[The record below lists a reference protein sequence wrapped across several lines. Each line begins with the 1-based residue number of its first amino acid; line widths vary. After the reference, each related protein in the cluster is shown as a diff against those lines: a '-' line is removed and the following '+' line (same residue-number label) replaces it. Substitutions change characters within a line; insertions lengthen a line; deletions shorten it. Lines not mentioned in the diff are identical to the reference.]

1 MTFHISFSTD
11 LQDMVHRAGFLY
23 YFLFLLKKVK
33 TKRDFLS
40 LLQEKEIPSVKI
52 TFIIDFFRKFSIIKS
67 AILGL
72 VLMLK
77 IYNLSKKDLTMLKI
91 YNLSKKDLT
100 MLIL

>member
-1 MTFHISFSTD
+1 M
-11 LQDMVHRAGFLY
+11 
-23 YFLFLLKKVK
+23 
-33 TKRDFLS
+33 
-40 LLQEKEIPSVKI
+40 KI

-72 VLMLK
+72 ALMLKIYNLSKKDLTMLK